1 MAMMSR
7 EERKKRGFGRLRN
20 SFKYSMAGLRY
31 AYKNEQSMTIH
42 VIVTAT
48 VVVLGL
54 LFKIT
59 LTEWMICL
67 FLIGIIMAT
76 ELINTALEAVVDMY
90 TQDYHPLAK
99 VAKDT
104 ASAAVFVFSIVS
116 FVVGML
122 IFVPYVIKLFV

>member
-42 VIVTAT
+42 VCITAL
-48 VVVLGL
+48 VIVLGL
-54 LFKIT
+54 VFDIT
-59 LTEWMICL
+59 ILEWALCL
-67 FLIGIIMAT
+67 FLIGIIMAC
-76 ELINTALEAVVDMY
+76 ELINTALEAVVDLV

-104 ASAAVFVFSIVS
+104 ASAAVFVFSIIS
-116 FVVGML
+116 AIIGLF
-122 IFVPYVIKLFV
+122 IFVPYVVALF

>member
-7 EERKKRGFGRLRN
+7 EDRKKRGLGRFRN

-42 VIVTAT
+42 VMVTAL
-48 VVVLGL
+48 VIILGL
-54 LFKIT
+54 LCGISRI
-59 LTEWMICL
+59 EWVICL
-67 FLIGIIMAT
+67 FLIGIIMAC
-76 ELINTALEAVVDMY
+76 ELINTAIEAVVDLC

-104 ASAAVFVFSIVS
+104 ASAAVFVFSMIS
-116 FVVGML
+116 AVVGIL
-122 IFVPYVIKLFV
+122 IFLPYIIKFIF